1 VDYGLTGRTV
11 VVTGAARG
19 QGAAEAEILVREGAR
34 VVGADIL
41 DDEGTALAARLRAL
55 GPGTM
60 EYRHLDVSSEE
71 EWAAL
76 AAYLR
81 SDGGVPGSTVPGS
94 TVHGLVNNAGV
105 PYRKRLMDMDTEGWD
120 RIIGIN
126 LTGTMLGMRTIVP
139 LMPADGTA
147 SIVNIGSIAGLH
159 AHHALAYTVSKWGQ
173 RGLTKVAAL
182 ELAPRGIRVNAVH
195 PGPIDTPISAGADP
209 VFLRVTVEQTL
220 LGREGRPD
228 EVANLVVFLL
238 SDLASYITGAEI
250 PVDGGH
256 TSHGGT
262 KPIVDALARARR
274 LPSPALGSAGT
285 EPGPALSPGRLRPAT
300 PEPARGHRD
309 PQAHPPRQ
317 CRGPRGWP
325 GRAVGIGGHGAG
337 STTVL
342 LTVPRPSTSRVTT
355 SPGTS
360 GGGTRSPARPQIS
373 VRQPR
378 WQVPEASRSPG
389 ATTEPREA

>member
-1 VDYGLTGRTV
+1 MDYGLTGRTV
-11 VVTGAARG
+11 VITGAARG
-19 QGAAEAEILVREGAR
+19 QGAAEAEMLVREGAR

-41 DDEGTALAARLRAL
+41 DDEGKALAERLAAL

-60 EYRHLDVSSEE
+60 EYRHLDVSSED
-71 EWAAL
+71 EWEAL
-76 AAYLR
+76 AAHLEAA
-81 SDGGVPGSTVPGS
+81 DGV
-94 TVHGLVNNAGV
+94 VHGLVNNAGV
-105 PYRKRLMDMDTEGWD
+105 PYRKRLTDMDVEGWN
-120 RIIGIN
+120 RVIGIN

-139 LMPADGTA
+139 LMPSDGTA

-228 EVANLVVFLL
+228 EVASLVVFLL

-274 LPSPALGSAGT
+274 
-285 EPGPALSPGRLRPAT
+285 
-300 PEPARGHRD
+300 
-309 PQAHPPRQ
+309 
-317 CRGPRGWP
+317 
-325 GRAVGIGGHGAG
+325 
-337 STTVL
+337 
-342 LTVPRPSTSRVTT
+342 
-355 SPGTS
+355 
-360 GGGTRSPARPQIS
+360 
-373 VRQPR
+373 
-378 WQVPEASRSPG
+378 
-389 ATTEPREA
+389 